1 MSKMVCAY
9 IRVSTDSQDEYSPD
23 AQIRLLKEYA
33 SSNDMILADI
43 YQDIGISGR
52 KAEKRPEFQ
61 KMIAL
66 AKSKEHPYDSILV
79 WKFSRF
85 ARNQEESIV
94 YKSLLKKNNVEVI
107 SVSEPLPDG
116 FIGDLVERIFEWMDE
131 YYSIRLSGEVIRGMT
146 QKAMQGG
153 YNSKPPIG
161 YNKEKGADTV
171 PIVDDYYAG
180 MVKRCFHMYGIEHLP
195 LAKIAA
201 TINDMGYRTR
211 RGNKWESRNIV
222 DMIQNP
228 FYLGKVRWNNANSR
242 SKHHE
247 GEEIVVEGRH
257 EPIISEELWQKA
269 NDYYKQMS
277 ACQNHSKRA
286 DIYKHWL
293 SGLIKCPE
301 CGGTLAYQRGFD
313 KRRNKSYPYFIC
325 YKAVK
330 GMCHNNSHI
339 PAIKLENHIMNGLLD
354 VIENGEIKP
363 LKPIPTFNED
373 LANLDKAVASI
384 KNKLVRVRDAYLN
397 GIDTLE
403 EYTNTKRTLEA
414 ELEKIQTQY
423 SSAPSPTPVTR
434 EQVKYVYDYIKQND
448 AAEDKSAA
456 IHTIVDYIVYYKDN
470 NVMEFFFNQR

>member
-9 IRVSTDSQDEYSPD
+9 IRVSTDLQDEYSPD

-33 SSNDMILADI
+33 SNNDMILTDI

-61 KMIAL
+61 KMIAF

-116 FIGDLVERIFEWMDE
+116 FIGELVERIFEWMDE

-146 QKAMQGG
+146 QKAMRGG

-161 YNKEKGADTV
+161 YNKEKGADKIPV
-171 PIVDDYYAG
+171 VDDYYAG
-180 MVKRCFHMYGIEHLP
+180 MVKRCFHMYGIEHQS
-195 LAKIAA
+195 LARIAA

-228 FYLGKVRWNNANSR
+228 FYIGKIRWNNANSR
-242 SKHHE
+242 SKRHE
-247 GEEIVVEGRH
+247 GEEIVVDGKH
-257 EPIISEELWQKA
+257 APIISEELWHTA
-269 NDYYKQMS
+269 NNYYNQMS

-301 CGGTLAYQRGFD
+301 CGATLAYQRGFD
-313 KRRNKSYPYFIC
+313 KRRNKSYPYFVC

-330 GMCHNNSHI
+330 GMCHNKNHV
-339 PAIKLENHIMNGLLD
+339 PAAKLEEYVMNGLLD
-354 VIENGEIKP
+354 VIENGEIKHI
-363 LKPIPTFNED
+363 KPIPTFNED
-373 LANLDKAVASI
+373 AANLDKAMANI
-384 KNKLVRVRDAYLN
+384 RNKLTRVRDAYLN

-423 SSAPSPTPVTR
+423 SSIPAPTPVTR

-448 AAEDKSAA
+448 IPEDKSAA
-456 IHTIVDYIVYYKDN
+456 IHTIIDYIVYYKDN
-470 NVMEFFFNQR
+470 NIMEFFFKAA